1 MNVVLDV
8 GCGLA
13 GAVTGAILYDV
24 AARVPPHRAP
34 SPSEDGSSGSD
45 GDAVPVVTN
54 GNRDAAHGQPTETD
68 LPAPPPSRLE
78 QLGATLVTAALFVGA
93 ALRFGPVPELAAY
106 CVFFAGLVLLSVT
119 DLRVG
124 LVPRRLLYPWL
135 VLLGIALAGA
145 SWADDDW
152 HRFWVA
158 AVCGVGTFVIFF
170 VLWFAYPRGLGFG
183 DVRLAGVI
191 GVALG
196 WLGLWHLYLGL
207 LSAFFFGAVIGIVV
221 MIVNNSGR
229 KTRIRFAPA
238 LAAGAAVSV
247 LWGGTIINAWM
258 GQGS

>member
-24 AARVPPHRAP
+24 GARVPPHRAP
-34 SPSEDGSSGSD
+34 SPSEDGSSGTN
-45 GDAVPVVTN
+45 GDVVPVATN
-54 GNRDAAHGQPTETD
+54 GNRDAAHGQAAEPEV
-68 LPAPPPSRLE
+68 PAPPASRLE
-78 QLGATLVTAALFVGA
+78 QLAATLVTAALFVGA
-93 ALRFGPVPELAAY
+93 AIRFGPVPELAAY

-135 VLLGIALAGA
+135 VLVAVALAGA
-145 SWADDDW
+145 SWADSDW
-152 HRFWVA
+152 HRFAVA
-158 AVCGVGTFVIFF
+158 ALCGVTTFAVFF
-170 VLWFAYPRGLGFG
+170 VLWFAYPKGLGFG

-196 WLGLWHLYLGL
+196 WLGLWHVYLGIL
-207 LSAFFFGAVIGIVV
+207 MAFFFGAVTGVVV
-221 MIVNNSGR
+221 MVANHSGR

-238 LAAGAAVSV
+238 LAGGAAVSV
-247 LWGGTIINAWM
+247 LWGGTIINAWL
-258 GQGS
+258 GHGS